1 MNLEYLRALVV
12 QNSHLKT
19 IISGAKVENGKEQ
32 KIGEAR
38 KASTKDHG
46 RHFSPLGK
54 ISCTFL
60 PVAERLSLFGGPR
73 ITLAMPRADLNLLL
87 APGAFQWK
95 ED

>member
-12 QNSHLKT
+12 QNSHLKAMWYKSRKWERT
-19 IISGAKVENGKEQ
+19 EDWVSS
-32 KIGEAR
+32 

-60 PVAERLSLFGGPR
+60 PVAKRLSLFGGPR

-87 APGAFQWK
+87 APGAFQWE